1 MTERT
6 NGRREAH
13 PTERVEHG
21 ADDRGGAEQ
30 GMVERFEA
38 HRASLRALAYRM
50 LGSVSEADDAVQ
62 DAWLRL
68 RRADPSAIANLE
80 GWLTTVVA
88 RLCLDALRTRASRR
102 EEPLDAPTTRSQHPP
117 RPMLVAQRAD
127 GGDPEHEAQLAD
139 AVGLALLVV
148 LDRLAPAERVAF
160 VLHDAFDLPFDAI
173 AEILDRS
180 PAAARQL
187 ASRARRRLRGS
198 SGPGSAA
205 RSREER
211 ARQRRVVE
219 AYLTAS
225 RAGDLAAL
233 LRVLAPGVVL
243 RADRAAMASG
253 AAAEVRGADAVAQR
267 ALVYGSRAPFSRMA
281 LVDGAVGLVVAP
293 RGRLLCAL
301 ALRIEGER
309 IVGIDVIMERERLAR
324 LDLAVL
330 DPA

>member
-6 NGRREAH
+6 SSHRETQSA
-13 PTERVEHG
+13 ERTEHG
-21 ADDRGGAEQ
+21 ADGQASTEQ
-30 GMVERFEA
+30 WMVDRFEA

-50 LGSVSEADDAVQ
+50 LGSASEADDAVQ

-68 RRADPSAIANLE
+68 RRADPSTIANLE

-88 RLCLDALRTRASRR
+88 RLCLDALRTRAARR
-102 EEPLDAPTTRSQHPP
+102 EEPLDAPTVGSQHPP

-198 SGPGSAA
+198 AAPGSGA

-211 ARQRRVVE
+211 ARERRVVE
-219 AYLTAS
+219 AYLAAS
-225 RAGDLAAL
+225 RTGDLAAL
-233 LRVLAPGVVL
+233 LRVLDPDVVL
-243 RADRAAMASG
+243 RADRAAMARG
-253 AAAEVRGADAVAQR
+253 AAGEVRGADAVAQR
-267 ALVYGSRAPFSRMA
+267 ALVYGGRAPFSRMA
-281 LVDGAVGLVVAP
+281 LIDGSVGLVVAP
-293 RGRLLCAL
+293 RGRLLCVL

-309 IVGIDVIMERERLAR
+309 IVGIDVIMERERLAQ

-330 DPA
+330 DPE

>member
-6 NGRREAH
+6 NGDREAQVD
-13 PTERVEHG
+13 ERAG
-21 ADDRGGAEQ
+21 ADRWLVD
-30 GMVERFEA
+30 RFEA
-38 HRASLRALAYRM
+38 HRPALRALAFRM
-50 LGSVSEADDAVQ
+50 LGSASEADDAVQ
-62 DAWLRL
+62 DGWLRL

-102 EEPLDAPTTRSQHPP
+102 EEPLDAPTPGARQHPP

-160 VLHDAFDLPFDAI
+160 VLHDAFDLPFEAI

-198 SGPGSAA
+198 SAPGAAA

-225 RAGDLAAL
+225 RTGDLAAL
-233 LRVLAPGVVL
+233 LRVLDPDVVL
-243 RADRAAMASG
+243 RADRSAMASG

-267 ALVYGSRAPFSRMA
+267 ALVYGGRAAFSRMA
-281 LVDGAVGLVVAP
+281 LVDGAVGVVVAP
-293 RGRLLCAL
+293 RGRLLVVL

-309 IVGIDVIMERERLAR
+309 IAGIDVIMERERLAQ

-330 DPA
+330 DPE